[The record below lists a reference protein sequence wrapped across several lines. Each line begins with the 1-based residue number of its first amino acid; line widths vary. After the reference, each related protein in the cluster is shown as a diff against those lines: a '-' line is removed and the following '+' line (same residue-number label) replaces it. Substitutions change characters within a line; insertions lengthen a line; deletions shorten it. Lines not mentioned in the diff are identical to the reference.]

1 MPMQIDTIM
10 TITIYPDH
18 SNDDDQNHSNNDDGD
33 GHDNGGEGK
42 RFRHDFRHGNGVK
55 FKCVASIYD
64 AYYKVTSAMLIV
76 SKAMQL
82 MMVMM
87 VVFLRLV
94 C

>member
-1 MPMQIDTIM
+1 MS
-10 TITIYPDH
+10 ITIYHDH
-18 SNDDDQNHSNNDDGD
+18 SDDDDGD
-33 GHDNGGEGK
+33 SYDIIGK
-42 RFRHDFRHGNGVK
+42 CKIFRHDFRHGNGVK

-64 AYYKVTSAMLIV
+64 AYYKVMV

-94 C
+94 